1 MRIIFLAFIILCNN
15 NMFSQDLIRS
25 HSGHNDF
32 VFSVSISP
40 DGKILAS
47 GSIDKTIKLW
57 DVSNG
62 SLIHTLSSYYA
73 ILSVSFSPDGKILA
87 SGSRD
92 GTIKLWNVSD
102 GSLIRTLSRNN
113 DVVTSVSFNS
123 DGNIIASG
131 SSDKTIKLWD
141 VSDGS
146 LIRTLS
152 GHNDKVRSVSFSPDG
167 QILASGS
174 SDKTI
179 KLWDVSDGSLIRTL
193 SGHRNYVLSVS
204 FSPVGRILATGS
216 WDETIKL
223 WNVSDGS
230 LIRTLTGH
238 RDFIYS
244 VSFSPDGQILA
255 SGSFDKTIKLWNVS
269 DASLIRTLSVD
280 NYVHAVSFSSDGKI
294 LASGGSDKMVNLWD
308 VTFLKIESSLGSDS
322 GIISSLPPIL
332 SIQDIEINKNI
343 INAGET
349 AKLVITVKN
358 VGPGDAQN
366 VYAEISSN
374 TLGLNFPQK
383 TNFNQIKKEGG
394 IESINVYVN
403 GGLDL
408 PSGEASLD
416 IKIIEPD
423 FKVKIQG
430 KRLTFATRE
439 FKKPELII
447 AKYSILEGTSASPN
461 NQIDIN
467 EIIDL
472 MFAVQNIGEGDAENI
487 KIEVNNSQQG
497 VMFLGCGEGSSISK
511 NLPEF
516 IKISP
521 GKFETVNFRY
531 FLNSDLIDKELR
543 FNIKINEKYN
553 KYGISENKNIAI
565 NTEQKDEGYI
575 RRVEVTKSEEDKKVI
590 IEDIPDFEIDIRKD
604 IPMLSKSNPDAVAV
618 IIGNKNY
625 RKKDI
630 PSVDFAL
637 EDASIMKQYLINTLG
652 YREGNI
658 IYFSN
663 AAQGDMNSVFGTS
676 SNYKGKLYNYVKE
689 GKSDVFIYYSGHGAP
704 DPESKQGYF
713 VPVDCDPSTVSLNG
727 YSLNTFYNNLS
738 KINYKSLTL
747 VIDACFSGSS
757 EKGPLLKN
765 ISPVFITV
773 DNQVIAKENTII
785 FTSSKGDQV
794 SSWYPEK
801 KHSLFTY
808 YFLKGI
814 QGYADINS
822 DKKLTYKELSDY
834 LLENVTYMA
843 RRLNS
848 REQIPQVI
856 GDKSKVLIEY

>member
-1 MRIIFLAFIILCNN
+1 
-15 NMFSQDLIRS
+15 
-25 HSGHNDF
+25 
-32 VFSVSISP
+32 
-40 DGKILAS
+40 
-47 GSIDKTIKLW
+47 
-57 DVSNG
+57 
-62 SLIHTLSSYYA
+62 
-73 ILSVSFSPDGKILA
+73 
-87 SGSRD
+87 
-92 GTIKLWNVSD
+92 
-102 GSLIRTLSRNN
+102 
-113 DVVTSVSFNS
+113 
-123 DGNIIASG
+123 
-131 SSDKTIKLWD
+131 
-141 VSDGS
+141 
-146 LIRTLS
+146 
-152 GHNDKVRSVSFSPDG
+152 
-167 QILASGS
+167 
-174 SDKTI
+174 
-179 KLWDVSDGSLIRTL
+179 
-193 SGHRNYVLSVS
+193 
-204 FSPVGRILATGS
+204 
-216 WDETIKL
+216 
-223 WNVSDGS
+223 
-230 LIRTLTGH
+230 
-238 RDFIYS
+238 
-244 VSFSPDGQILA
+244 
-255 SGSFDKTIKLWNVS
+255 
-269 DASLIRTLSVD
+269 
-280 NYVHAVSFSSDGKI
+280 
-294 LASGGSDKMVNLWD
+294 
-308 VTFLKIESSLGSDS
+308 
-322 GIISSLPPIL
+322 
-332 SIQDIEINKNI
+332 
-343 INAGET
+343 NAGET
-349 AKLVITVKN
+349 AKLIITIKN

-366 VYAEISSN
+366 VYAEILSS
-374 TLGLNFPQK
+374 TQGLNFPK
-383 TNFNQIKKEGG
+383 KINFKQIKKEGG
-394 IESINVYVN
+394 TESITVYVN

-439 FKKPELII
+439 FKKPNLII
-447 AKYSILEGTSASPN
+447 AKYSILEGTSSSPN

-487 KIEVNNSQQG
+487 KIEVNNSQRG

-516 IKISP
+516 TKISP

-531 FLNSDLIDKELR
+531 FLNSDLTDKELR

-553 KYGISENKNIAI
+553 KYGISENKNISI

-575 RRVEVTKSEEDKKVI
+575 RMVEVTKSEEDKKVI
-590 IEDIPDFEIDIRKD
+590 IEDIPDFEIDVRKD
-604 IPMLSKSNPDAVAV
+604 IPKLSKSNPDAVAV

-738 KINYKSLTL
+738 KINYKSLTV

-765 ISPVFITV
+765 ISPVFITI
-773 DNQVIAKENTII
+773 DNQVVIKENTII

-801 KHSLFTY
+801 EHSLFTY

-814 QGYADINS
+814 QGNADSNS
-822 DKKLTYKELSDY
+822 DKKLTYNELSDY
-834 LLENVTYMA
+834 LLDNVPYMA
-843 RRLNS
+843 RRLNN
-848 REQIPQVI
+848 REQTPQVI
-856 GDKSKVLIEY
+856 GDDKKVFIEY